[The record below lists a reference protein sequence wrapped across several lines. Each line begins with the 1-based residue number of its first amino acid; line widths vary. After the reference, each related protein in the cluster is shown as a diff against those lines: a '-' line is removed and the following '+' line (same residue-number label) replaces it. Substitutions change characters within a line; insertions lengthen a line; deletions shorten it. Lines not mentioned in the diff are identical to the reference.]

1 MLLVFVAG
9 LSVAALSR
17 LAGSTF
23 GAALQAVRDTPQ
35 RAAASGLPL
44 MPVVIEQEAAG
55 APADG
60 LARAWPAPDTGV
72 DTHRVYMMQWYAF
85 AALAGG
91 LWIGFA
97 VRRRLRGR
105 GRR

>member
-1 MLLVFVAG
+1 MG
-9 LSVAALSR
+9 RRR
-17 LAGSTF
+17 LEELARLGF
-23 GAALQAVRDTPQ
+23 EGVLAREAQPVL
-35 RAAASGLPL
+35 RAAA
-44 MPVVIEQEAAG
+44 VEVCVAQHAENR
-55 APADG
+55 PADG
-60 LARAWPAPDTGV
+60 LARAWPAPDAGV

-105 GRR
+105 RQR